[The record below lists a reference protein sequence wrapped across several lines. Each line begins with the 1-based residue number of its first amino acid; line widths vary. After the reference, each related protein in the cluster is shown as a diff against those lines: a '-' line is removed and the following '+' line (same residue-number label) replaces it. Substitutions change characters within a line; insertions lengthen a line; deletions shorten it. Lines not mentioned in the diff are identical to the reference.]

1 MARALLTGA
10 GVAGGVY
17 LGSVSQV
24 SVAMIPYSENAL
36 LSRRCQAN

>member
-17 LGSVSQV
+17 LGSVSILSIV
-24 SVAMIPYSENAL
+24 MVLYSENTL
-36 LSRRCQAN
+36 LSRSHPN